1 METDTP
7 VRETERILT
16 DEEAA
21 ERAARKEAA
30 REARR
35 KKKQRKKRIKTALLI
50 VLAVILVIVAAFA
63 GFLLYLQKCGAEY
76 DNITECVQSQPMDFT
91 QRYTFSSADKTMSV
105 KLDKNDLWWLLYQ
118 TGAIEKLEKMDTALA
133 DKNIRLSGMGISTDN
148 NALTANVEL
157 TCFGSVR
164 IPLSANCGVS
174 VDDTDITI
182 SVNSIKLGNGWGLPM
197 GFVCG
202 RFDIEP
208 SALNV
213 KISRSIHPFLNDLTQ
228 LTVAD
233 GCVVI
238 TMNATDKLF
247 AEALANADQ
256 VKELS
261 KFGIESPAI
270 AAVVE
275 AASGTGDTAFRTALD
290 SFADANAYADFRTSA
305 LALGTVDAASAYM
318 SNQDYAPYIQRFLPS
333 LTLEGVTS
341 LNSELYSLS
350 ANREQ
355 LLETLTTNVNTA
367 YIKGTIGE
375 PKPAEDT
382 SKDGKDSKDKKKT
395 ETAAAETA
403 ATPAGSF
410 VSYTEGSPA
419 LTMESMS
426 GNNWASYSEWI
437 TEGDFRVVYL
447 NGFPNVSVQIEKAKE
462 DDASEK
468 DKKKKAEEE
477 ASASETVASPEKPI
491 GLLVRLKDGSF
502 RLFYHEAAL
511 KEGSKTDVQFTIAH
525 IDLDS
530 AAGEEY
536 MALSFIPSVTY
547 TAPAVTP
554 ATEAAP
560 AVTPATEA
568 ATAETPAEQDGAA
581 TTDQAAA

>member
-63 GFLLYLQKCGAEY
+63 GFLLYLQKCGTEY

-91 QRYTFSSADKTMSV
+91 QRYAFSSADKTMSV

-133 DKNIRLSGMGISTDN
+133 GKNIRLSGMGISTDN

-182 SVNSIKLGNGWGLPM
+182 FVKSIKLGNGWGLPM
-197 GFVCG
+197 NFVCN
-202 RFDIEP
+202 RFDVEP
-208 SALNV
+208 PALNV

-275 AASGTGDTAFRTALD
+275 AASGAGDTAFRTALD

-305 LALGTVDAASAYM
+305 LALGTADAASAYM

-355 LLETLTTNVNTA
+355 LLETLATNVNTA

-382 SKDGKDSKDKKKT
+382 SKDGKDKKKT
-395 ETAAAETA
+395 EAAAAETA

-468 DKKKKAEEE
+468 DKKKKTEEE

-554 ATEAAP
+554 ATEAA
-560 AVTPATEA
+560 
-568 ATAETPAEQDGAA
+568 TAEPPAEQDGAA

>member
-16 DEEAA
+16 DDEAA

-63 GFLLYLQKCGAEY
+63 GFLLYLQKCGTEY

-91 QRYTFSSADKTMSV
+91 QRYAFSSADKTMSV

-174 VDDTDITI
+174 VNDTDITI

-197 GFVCG
+197 NFVCN
-202 RFDIEP
+202 RFDVEP

-275 AASGTGDTAFRTALD
+275 AASGTGDTAFHTALD

-305 LALGTVDAASAYM
+305 LALGTADAASAYM
-318 SNQDYAPYIQRFLPS
+318 SSQDYAPYIQRFLPS

-355 LLETLTTNVNTA
+355 LLETLATNVNTA

-375 PKPAEDT
+375 PKPAEET
-382 SKDGKDSKDKKKT
+382 AKDNKDSKDSKDKKKT
-395 ETAAAETA
+395 EAAAAETA

-462 DDASEK
+462 ADTSKK
-468 DKKKKAEEE
+468 DSKDKKKAEEE
-477 ASASETVASPEKPI
+477 AAAPEMVASPEKPI

-554 ATEAAP
+554 ATEAA
-560 AVTPATEA
+560 
-568 ATAETPAEQDGAA
+568 TAETPAEQDGAA

>member
-63 GFLLYLQKCGAEY
+63 GFLLYLQKCGTEY

-91 QRYTFSSADKTMSV
+91 QRYAFSSADKTMSV

-133 DKNIRLSGMGISTDN
+133 GKNIRLSGMGISTDN

-256 VKELS
+256 VRELS

-355 LLETLTTNVNTA
+355 LLETLATNVNTA

-382 SKDGKDSKDKKKT
+382 SKDSKDKKKT

-468 DKKKKAEEE
+468 DKKKKTEEE

-554 ATEAAP
+554 ATEAA
-560 AVTPATEA
+560 
-568 ATAETPAEQDGAA
+568 TAETPAEQDGAA

>member
-91 QRYTFSSADKTMSV
+91 QRYAFSSADKTMSV
-105 KLDKNDLWWLLYQ
+105 RLDKNDLWWLLYQ

-133 DKNIRLSGMGISTDN
+133 GKNIRLSGMGISTDN

-256 VKELS
+256 VRELS

-275 AASGTGDTAFRTALD
+275 AASGTGDTAFHTALD

-305 LALGTVDAASAYM
+305 LALGTADAASAYM
-318 SNQDYAPYIQRFLPS
+318 SSQDYAPYIQRFLPS

-355 LLETLTTNVNTA
+355 LLETLATNVNTA

-375 PKPAEDT
+375 PKPAEET
-382 SKDGKDSKDKKKT
+382 AKDNKDSKDSKDKKKT
-395 ETAAAETA
+395 EAAAAETA

-462 DDASEK
+462 ADTSKK
-468 DKKKKAEEE
+468 DSKDKKKAEEE
-477 ASASETVASPEKPI
+477 AAAPEMVASPEKPI

-554 ATEAAP
+554 ATEAA
-560 AVTPATEA
+560 
-568 ATAETPAEQDGAA
+568 TAETPAEQDGAA

>member
-63 GFLLYLQKCGAEY
+63 GFLLYLQKCGTEY

-91 QRYTFSSADKTMSV
+91 QRYAFSSADKTMSV
-105 KLDKNDLWWLLYQ
+105 RLDKNDLWWLLYQ

-133 DKNIRLSGMGISTDN
+133 DKNIRLSGMGISADN

-164 IPLSANCGVS
+164 IPLSADCGVS
-174 VDDTDITI
+174 VDDTDIT
-182 SVNSIKLGNGWGLPM
+182 VFVKSIKLGNGWGLPM
-197 GFVCG
+197 NFVCN
-202 RFDIEP
+202 RFDVEP

-228 LTVAD
+228 FTIAD

-318 SNQDYAPYIQRFLPS
+318 SSQDYAPYIQRFLPS

-355 LLETLTTNVNTA
+355 LLETLATNVNTA

-375 PKPAEDT
+375 PKPAEET
-382 SKDGKDSKDKKKT
+382 AKDSKDKKKT
-395 ETAAAETA
+395 EDTAAEA
-403 ATPAGSF
+403 AAAPAGSF

-462 DDASEK
+462 DDASDK
-468 DKKKKAEEE
+468 DKKKKTEEE
-477 ASASETVASPEKPI
+477 ASAPETVASPEKPI

-525 IDLDS
+525 IDLNS
-530 AAGEEY
+530 ATGEEY
-536 MALSFIPSVTY
+536 MALSFIPSVAY
-547 TAPAVTP
+547 
-554 ATEAAP
+554 AAP
-560 AVTPATEA
+560 AEAPVVEAPAGQDDASVSDQTA
-568 ATAETPAEQDGAA
+568 A
-581 TTDQAAA
+581 

>member
-63 GFLLYLQKCGAEY
+63 GFLLYLQKCGTEY

-91 QRYTFSSADKTMSV
+91 QRYAFSSADKTMSV
-105 KLDKNDLWWLLYQ
+105 RLDKNDLWWLLYQ

-133 DKNIRLSGMGISTDN
+133 DKNIRLSGMGISADN

-164 IPLSANCGVS
+164 IPLSADCGVS
-174 VDDTDITI
+174 VDDTDIT
-182 SVNSIKLGNGWGLPM
+182 VFVKSIKLGNGWGLPM
-197 GFVCG
+197 NFVCN
-202 RFDIEP
+202 RFDVEP

-228 LTVAD
+228 FTIAD

-275 AASGTGDTAFRTALD
+275 AASGTGDSAFRTALD

-355 LLETLTTNVNTA
+355 LLETLATNVNTA
-367 YIKGTIGE
+367 YVKGTIGE
-375 PKPAEDT
+375 PKPAEET
-382 SKDGKDSKDKKKT
+382 AKDSKDKKKT
-395 ETAAAETA
+395 EDTAAEA
-403 ATPAGSF
+403 AAAPAGSF

-462 DDASEK
+462 DDASDK
-468 DKKKKAEEE
+468 DKKKKTEEE
-477 ASASETVASPEKPI
+477 ASAPETVASPEKPI

-511 KEGSKTDVQFTIAH
+511 KEGSKTDVQFTVAH
-525 IDLDS
+525 IDLNS
-530 AAGEEY
+530 ATGEEY
-536 MALSFIPSVTY
+536 MALSFIPSVAY
-547 TAPAVTP
+547 
-554 ATEAAP
+554 AAP
-560 AVTPATEA
+560 AEAPVVEAPAGQDDASVSDQTA
-568 ATAETPAEQDGAA
+568 A
-581 TTDQAAA
+581 

>member
-63 GFLLYLQKCGAEY
+63 GFLLYLQKCGTEY

-91 QRYTFSSADKTMSV
+91 QRYAFSSADKTMSV

-133 DKNIRLSGMGISTDN
+133 DKNIRLSGMGISADN

-164 IPLSANCGVS
+164 IPLSADCGVY
-174 VDDTDITI
+174 VDDTDIT
-182 SVNSIKLGNGWGLPM
+182 VFVKSIKLGNGWGLPM
-197 GFVCG
+197 NFVCN
-202 RFDIEP
+202 RFDVEP

-213 KISRSIHPFLNDLTQ
+213 KISRSIHPFLNDPTQ
-228 LTVAD
+228 FTIAD

-238 TMNATDKLF
+238 TMNATDKMF

-275 AASGTGDTAFRTALD
+275 AASGTGDSAFRTALD

-355 LLETLTTNVNTA
+355 LLETLATNVNTA

-375 PKPAEDT
+375 PKPAEET
-382 SKDGKDSKDKKKT
+382 AKDSKDKKKT
-395 ETAAAETA
+395 EDTAAEA
-403 ATPAGSF
+403 AAAPAGSF

-462 DDASEK
+462 DDASDK
-468 DKKKKAEEE
+468 DKKKKTEEE
-477 ASASETVASPEKPI
+477 ASAPETVASPEKPI

-511 KEGSKTDVQFTIAH
+511 KEGSKTDVQFTVAH
-525 IDLDS
+525 IDLNS
-530 AAGEEY
+530 ATGEEY
-536 MALSFIPSVTY
+536 MALSFIPSVAY
-547 TAPAVTP
+547 
-554 ATEAAP
+554 AAP
-560 AVTPATEA
+560 AEAPVVEAPAGQDDASVSDQTA
-568 ATAETPAEQDGAA
+568 A
-581 TTDQAAA
+581 

>member
-133 DKNIRLSGMGISTDN
+133 GKNIRLSGMGISTDN

-355 LLETLTTNVNTA
+355 LLETLATNVNTA

-382 SKDGKDSKDKKKT
+382 SKDSKDKKKT
-395 ETAAAETA
+395 EAAATETA

-468 DKKKKAEEE
+468 DKKKKTEEE

-554 ATEAAP
+554 ATEAA
-560 AVTPATEA
+560 
-568 ATAETPAEQDGAA
+568 TAETPAEQDGAA

>member
-105 KLDKNDLWWLLYQ
+105 RLDKNDLWWLLYQ

-197 GFVCG
+197 NFVCG

-333 LTLEGVTS
+333 LTLKGVTS

-355 LLETLTTNVNTA
+355 LLETLATNVNTA
-367 YIKGTIGE
+367 YVKGTIGE
-375 PKPAEDT
+375 PKPAEET
-382 SKDGKDSKDKKKT
+382 AKDGKDSKDKKKT
-395 ETAAAETA
+395 EAAAETA

-468 DKKKKAEEE
+468 DKKKKTEEE

-547 TAPAVTP
+547 I
-554 ATEAAP
+554 AP

>member
-63 GFLLYLQKCGAEY
+63 GFLLYLQKCGTEY

-133 DKNIRLSGMGISTDN
+133 GKNIRLSGMGISTDN

-197 GFVCG
+197 NFVCN
-202 RFDIEP
+202 RFDVEP

-256 VKELS
+256 AKELS

-270 AAVVE
+270 ADVVE

-305 LALGTVDAASAYM
+305 LALGTADAASAYM

-350 ANREQ
+350 ANRDQ
-355 LLETLTTNVNTA
+355 LLETLATNVNTA

-382 SKDGKDSKDKKKT
+382 SKDSKDKKKT
-395 ETAAAETA
+395 EAAATETA

-468 DKKKKAEEE
+468 DKKKKTEEE

-530 AAGEEY
+530 AAGEEN

>member
-63 GFLLYLQKCGAEY
+63 GFLLYLQKCGTEY

-91 QRYTFSSADKTMSV
+91 QRYAFSSADKTMSV
-105 KLDKNDLWWLLYQ
+105 RLDKNDLWWLLYQ

-133 DKNIRLSGMGISTDN
+133 GKNIRLSGMGISTDN

-197 GFVCG
+197 NFVCN
-202 RFDIEP
+202 RFDVEP

-305 LALGTVDAASAYM
+305 LALGTADADSAYM

-355 LLETLTTNVNTA
+355 LLETLATNVNTA

-382 SKDGKDSKDKKKT
+382 SKDSKDKKKT
-395 ETAAAETA
+395 EAAATETA

-437 TEGDFRVVYL
+437 AEGDFRVVYL

-468 DKKKKAEEE
+468 DKKKKTEEE

-554 ATEAAP
+554 ATEAA
-560 AVTPATEA
+560 
-568 ATAETPAEQDGAA
+568 TAETPAEQDGAA

>member
-63 GFLLYLQKCGAEY
+63 GFLLYLQKCGTEY

-91 QRYTFSSADKTMSV
+91 QRYAFSSADKTMSV
-105 KLDKNDLWWLLYQ
+105 RLDKNDLWWLLYQ

-133 DKNIRLSGMGISTDN
+133 GKNIRLSGMGISTDN

-197 GFVCG
+197 NFVCN
-202 RFDIEP
+202 RFDVEP

-355 LLETLTTNVNTA
+355 LLETLATNVNTA

-382 SKDGKDSKDKKKT
+382 SKDSKDKKKT
-395 ETAAAETA
+395 EAAATETA

-468 DKKKKAEEE
+468 DKKKKTEEE

-511 KEGSKTDVQFTIAH
+511 KEGSKTDVQFTMAH

-554 ATEAAP
+554 ATEAA
-560 AVTPATEA
+560 
-568 ATAETPAEQDGAA
+568 TAETPAEQDGAA

>member
-63 GFLLYLQKCGAEY
+63 GFLLYLQKCGTEY

-91 QRYTFSSADKTMSV
+91 QRYAFSSADKTMSV
-105 KLDKNDLWWLLYQ
+105 RLDKNDLWWLLYQ

-133 DKNIRLSGMGISTDN
+133 DKNIRLSGMGISADN

-164 IPLSANCGVS
+164 IPLSADCGVS
-174 VDDTDITI
+174 VDDTDIT
-182 SVNSIKLGNGWGLPM
+182 VFVKSIKLGNGWGLPM
-197 GFVCG
+197 NFVCN
-202 RFDIEP
+202 RFDVEP

-228 LTVAD
+228 FTIAD

-238 TMNATDKLF
+238 TMNATDKMF

-350 ANREQ
+350 SNREQ
-355 LLETLTTNVNTA
+355 LLETLATNVNTA

-375 PKPAEDT
+375 PKPAEET
-382 SKDGKDSKDKKKT
+382 AKDSKDKKKT
-395 ETAAAETA
+395 EDTAAEA
-403 ATPAGSF
+403 AAAPAGSF

-426 GNNWASYSEWI
+426 ANNWASYSEWI

-462 DDASEK
+462 DDASDK
-468 DKKKKAEEE
+468 DKKKKTEEE
-477 ASASETVASPEKPI
+477 ASAPETVASPEKPI

-525 IDLDS
+525 IDLNS
-530 AAGEEY
+530 ATGEEY
-536 MALSFIPSVTY
+536 MALSFIPSVAY
-547 TAPAVTP
+547 
-554 ATEAAP
+554 AAP
-560 AVTPATEA
+560 AEAPVVEAPAGQDDASVSDQTA
-568 ATAETPAEQDGAA
+568 A
-581 TTDQAAA
+581 

>member
-91 QRYTFSSADKTMSV
+91 QRYAFSSADKTMSV
-105 KLDKNDLWWLLYQ
+105 RLDKNDLWWLLYQ

-133 DKNIRLSGMGISTDN
+133 GKNIRLSGMGISTDN

-355 LLETLTTNVNTA
+355 LLETLATNVNTA

-382 SKDGKDSKDKKKT
+382 SKDGKDKKKT
-395 ETAAAETA
+395 EAAATETA

-462 DDASEK
+462 DDSSEK
-468 DKKKKAEEE
+468 DKKKKTEEE

-554 ATEAAP
+554 ATEAA
-560 AVTPATEA
+560 
-568 ATAETPAEQDGAA
+568 TAETPAEQDGAA

>member
-63 GFLLYLQKCGAEY
+63 GFLLYLQKCGTEY

-91 QRYTFSSADKTMSV
+91 QRYAFSSADKTMSV
-105 KLDKNDLWWLLYQ
+105 RLDKNDLWWLLYQ

-133 DKNIRLSGMGISTDN
+133 DKNIRLSGMGISADN

-164 IPLSANCGVS
+164 IPLSADCGVS
-174 VDDTDITI
+174 VDDTDIT
-182 SVNSIKLGNGWGLPM
+182 VFVKSIKLGNGWGLPM
-197 GFVCG
+197 NFVCN
-202 RFDIEP
+202 RFDVEP

-228 LTVAD
+228 FTIAD

-238 TMNATDKLF
+238 TMNATDKMF

-275 AASGTGDTAFRTALD
+275 AASGTGDAAFRTVLD

-355 LLETLTTNVNTA
+355 LLETLATNVNTA

-375 PKPAEDT
+375 PKPAEET
-382 SKDGKDSKDKKKT
+382 AKDSKDKKKT
-395 ETAAAETA
+395 EDTAAEA
-403 ATPAGSF
+403 AAAPAGSF

-462 DDASEK
+462 EDASEK
-468 DKKKKAEEE
+468 DKKKKTEEE

-525 IDLDS
+525 IDLNS
-530 AAGEEY
+530 ATGEEY
-536 MALSFIPSVTY
+536 MALSFIPSVAY
-547 TAPAVTP
+547 
-554 ATEAAP
+554 AAP
-560 AVTPATEA
+560 AEAPVVEAPAGQDDASVSDQTA
-568 ATAETPAEQDGAA
+568 A
-581 TTDQAAA
+581 

>member
-133 DKNIRLSGMGISTDN
+133 GKNIRLSGMGISTDN

-197 GFVCG
+197 NFVCN
-202 RFDIEP
+202 RFDVEP

-256 VKELS
+256 AKELS

-305 LALGTVDAASAYM
+305 LALGTADAASAYM

-355 LLETLTTNVNTA
+355 LLETLATNVNTA

-382 SKDGKDSKDKKKT
+382 SKDSKDKKKT

-468 DKKKKAEEE
+468 DKKKKTEEE

-554 ATEAAP
+554 ATEAA
-560 AVTPATEA
+560 
-568 ATAETPAEQDGAA
+568 TAETPAEQDGAA

>member
-91 QRYTFSSADKTMSV
+91 QRYAFSSADKTMSV
-105 KLDKNDLWWLLYQ
+105 RLDKNDLWWLLYQ

-318 SNQDYAPYIQRFLPS
+318 SSQDYAPYIQRFLPS

-355 LLETLTTNVNTA
+355 LLETLATNVNTA

-375 PKPAEDT
+375 PKPAEET
-382 SKDGKDSKDKKKT
+382 AKDNKDSKDSKDKKKT
-395 ETAAAETA
+395 EAAAAETA

-462 DDASEK
+462 EDASSK
-468 DKKKKAEEE
+468 DKKDKKKAEEE

-554 ATEAAP
+554 ATEAA
-560 AVTPATEA
+560 
-568 ATAETPAEQDGAA
+568 TAETPAEQDGAA

>member
-63 GFLLYLQKCGAEY
+63 GFLLYLQKCGTEY

-91 QRYTFSSADKTMSV
+91 QRYAFSSADKTMSV
-105 KLDKNDLWWLLYQ
+105 RLDKNDLWWLLYQ

-133 DKNIRLSGMGISTDN
+133 DKNIRLSGMGISADN

-164 IPLSANCGVS
+164 IPLSADCGVS
-174 VDDTDITI
+174 VDDTDIT
-182 SVNSIKLGNGWGLPM
+182 VFVKSIKLGNGWGLPM
-197 GFVCG
+197 NFVCN
-202 RFDIEP
+202 RFDVEP

-228 LTVAD
+228 FTIAD

-275 AASGTGDTAFRTALD
+275 AASGTGDAAFRTVLD

-355 LLETLTTNVNTA
+355 LLETLATNVNTA
-367 YIKGTIGE
+367 YVKGTIGE
-375 PKPAEDT
+375 PKPAEET
-382 SKDGKDSKDKKKT
+382 AKDSKDKKKT
-395 ETAAAETA
+395 EDTAAEA
-403 ATPAGSF
+403 AAAPAGSF

-462 DDASEK
+462 DDASAK
-468 DKKKKAEEE
+468 DKKTEEE

-491 GLLVRLKDGSF
+491 GLLVRLKDSSF

-525 IDLDS
+525 IDLNS
-530 AAGEEY
+530 ATGEEY
-536 MALSFIPSVTY
+536 MALSFIPSVAY
-547 TAPAVTP
+547 
-554 ATEAAP
+554 AAP
-560 AVTPATEA
+560 AEAPVVEAPAGQDDASVSDQTA
-568 ATAETPAEQDGAA
+568 A
-581 TTDQAAA
+581 

>member
-63 GFLLYLQKCGAEY
+63 GFLLYLQKCGTEY

-133 DKNIRLSGMGISTDN
+133 GKNIRLSGMGISTDN

-197 GFVCG
+197 NFVCN
-202 RFDIEP
+202 RFDVEP

-256 VKELS
+256 AKELS

-305 LALGTVDAASAYM
+305 LALGTADAASAYM

-355 LLETLTTNVNTA
+355 LLETLATNVNTA

-382 SKDGKDSKDKKKT
+382 SKDSKDKKKT
-395 ETAAAETA
+395 EAAATETA

-462 DDASEK
+462 DDSSEK
-468 DKKKKAEEE
+468 DKKKKTEEE

-511 KEGSKTDVQFTIAH
+511 KEGSKTDVQFTMAH

-554 ATEAAP
+554 ATEAA
-560 AVTPATEA
+560 
-568 ATAETPAEQDGAA
+568 TAETPAEQDGAA

>member
-91 QRYTFSSADKTMSV
+91 QRYAFSSADKTMSV

-197 GFVCG
+197 NFVCN
-202 RFDIEP
+202 RFDVEP

-318 SNQDYAPYIQRFLPS
+318 SSQDYAPYIQRFLPS

-355 LLETLTTNVNTA
+355 LLETLATNVNTA

-395 ETAAAETA
+395 EAAAP
-403 ATPAGSF
+403 PAGSF

-447 NGFPNVSVQIEKAKE
+447 NGFPNVSVQVEKAKE
-462 DDASEK
+462 EDASNK
-468 DKKKKAEEE
+468 DKKDKKKAEEE

-530 AAGEEY
+530 ATGEEY

-547 TAPAVTP
+547 T
-554 ATEAAP
+554 AP

>member
-63 GFLLYLQKCGAEY
+63 GFLLYLQKCGTEY

-91 QRYTFSSADKTMSV
+91 QRYAFSSADKTMSV
-105 KLDKNDLWWLLYQ
+105 KLDKNDLWCLLYQ

-133 DKNIRLSGMGISTDN
+133 DKNIRLSGMGISADN

-164 IPLSANCGVS
+164 IPLSADCGVS
-174 VDDTDITI
+174 VDDTDIT
-182 SVNSIKLGNGWGLPM
+182 VFVKSIKLGNGWGLPM
-197 GFVCG
+197 NFVCN
-202 RFDIEP
+202 RFDVEP

-228 LTVAD
+228 FTIAD

-350 ANREQ
+350 SNREQ
-355 LLETLTTNVNTA
+355 LLETLATNVNTA

-375 PKPAEDT
+375 PKPAEET
-382 SKDGKDSKDKKKT
+382 AKDSKDKKKT
-395 ETAAAETA
+395 EDTAAEA
-403 ATPAGSF
+403 AAAPAGSF

-462 DDASEK
+462 DDASDK
-468 DKKKKAEEE
+468 DKKKKTEEE
-477 ASASETVASPEKPI
+477 ASAPETVASPEKPI

-525 IDLDS
+525 IDLNS
-530 AAGEEY
+530 ATGEEY
-536 MALSFIPSVTY
+536 MALSFIPSVAY
-547 TAPAVTP
+547 
-554 ATEAAP
+554 AAP
-560 AVTPATEA
+560 AEAPVVEAPAGQDDASVSDQTA
-568 ATAETPAEQDGAA
+568 A
-581 TTDQAAA
+581 

>member
-133 DKNIRLSGMGISTDN
+133 GKNIRLSGMGISTDN

-197 GFVCG
+197 NFVCN
-202 RFDIEP
+202 RFDVEP

-213 KISRSIHPFLNDLTQ
+213 QISRSIHPFLNDLTQ

-256 VKELS
+256 AKELS

-305 LALGTVDAASAYM
+305 LALGTADAASAYM

-355 LLETLTTNVNTA
+355 LLEALATNVNTA

-375 PKPAEDT
+375 PKPAEET
-382 SKDGKDSKDKKKT
+382 AKDSKDKKKT
-395 ETAAAETA
+395 EAAAAETA

-462 DDASEK
+462 ADTSKK
-468 DKKKKAEEE
+468 DSKDKKKAEEE
-477 ASASETVASPEKPI
+477 AAAPEMVASPAKPI

-554 ATEAAP
+554 ATEAA
-560 AVTPATEA
+560 
-568 ATAETPAEQDGAA
+568 TAETPAEQDGAT

>member
-63 GFLLYLQKCGAEY
+63 GFLLYLQKCGTEY

-91 QRYTFSSADKTMSV
+91 QRYAFSSADKTMSV
-105 KLDKNDLWWLLYQ
+105 RLDKNDLWWLLYQ

-133 DKNIRLSGMGISTDN
+133 GKNIRLSGMGISTDN

-305 LALGTVDAASAYM
+305 LALGTVDADSAYM

-355 LLETLTTNVNTA
+355 LLETLATNVNTA

-382 SKDGKDSKDKKKT
+382 SKDSKDKKKT
-395 ETAAAETA
+395 EAAATETA

-468 DKKKKAEEE
+468 DKKKKTEEE

-554 ATEAAP
+554 ATEAA
-560 AVTPATEA
+560 
-568 ATAETPAEQDGAA
+568 TAETPAEQDGAA

>member
-63 GFLLYLQKCGAEY
+63 GFLLYLQKCGTEY

-91 QRYTFSSADKTMSV
+91 QRYAFSSADKTMSV
-105 KLDKNDLWWLLYQ
+105 RLDKNDLWWLLYQ

-133 DKNIRLSGMGISTDN
+133 GKNIRLSGMGISTDN

-197 GFVCG
+197 NFVCN
-202 RFDIEP
+202 RFDVEP

-305 LALGTVDAASAYM
+305 LALGTVDADSAYM

-355 LLETLTTNVNTA
+355 LLETLATNVNTA

-382 SKDGKDSKDKKKT
+382 SKDSKDKKKT
-395 ETAAAETA
+395 EAAAPETA

-468 DKKKKAEEE
+468 DKKKKTEEE

-554 ATEAAP
+554 ATEAA
-560 AVTPATEA
+560 
-568 ATAETPAEQDGAA
+568 TAETPAEQDGAA

>member
-63 GFLLYLQKCGAEY
+63 GFLLYLQKCGTEY

-133 DKNIRLSGMGISTDN
+133 GKNIRLSGMGISTDN

-197 GFVCG
+197 NFVCG

-275 AASGTGDTAFRTALD
+275 AASGAGDTAFRTALD

-355 LLETLTTNVNTA
+355 LLETLATNVNTA

-375 PKPAEDT
+375 PKPAEET
-382 SKDGKDSKDKKKT
+382 AKDSKDKKKT
-395 ETAAAETA
+395 EAAATETA
-403 ATPAGSF
+403 TTPAGSF

-447 NGFPNVSVQIEKAKE
+447 TDFPNVSVQIEKAKE

-468 DKKKKAEEE
+468 DKKKKTEEE

-554 ATEAAP
+554 ATEAA
-560 AVTPATEA
+560 
-568 ATAETPAEQDGAA
+568 TAETPAEQDGAA

>member
-1 METDTP
+1 M
-7 VRETERILT
+7 
-16 DEEAA
+16 
-21 ERAARKEAA
+21 
-30 REARR
+30 
-35 KKKQRKKRIKTALLI
+35 
-50 VLAVILVIVAAFA
+50 
-63 GFLLYLQKCGAEY
+63 
-76 DNITECVQSQPMDFT
+76 
-91 QRYTFSSADKTMSV
+91 
-105 KLDKNDLWWLLYQ
+105 
-118 TGAIEKLEKMDTALA
+118 
-133 DKNIRLSGMGISTDN
+133 
-148 NALTANVEL
+148 
-157 TCFGSVR
+157 
-164 IPLSANCGVS
+164 
-174 VDDTDITI
+174 
-182 SVNSIKLGNGWGLPM
+182 
-197 GFVCG
+197 
-202 RFDIEP
+202 
-208 SALNV
+208 
-213 KISRSIHPFLNDLTQ
+213 
-228 LTVAD
+228 TVAD

-355 LLETLTTNVNTA
+355 LLEALATNVNTA

-375 PKPAEDT
+375 PKPAEET
-382 SKDGKDSKDKKKT
+382 AKDSKDKKKT
-395 ETAAAETA
+395 EAAAAETA

-462 DDASEK
+462 ADTSKK
-468 DKKKKAEEE
+468 DSKDKKKAEEE
-477 ASASETVASPEKPI
+477 AAAPEMVASPEKPI

-530 AAGEEY
+530 AAGEEN

-547 TAPAVTP
+547 T
-554 ATEAAP
+554 AP

>member
-63 GFLLYLQKCGAEY
+63 GFLLYLQKCGTEY

-91 QRYTFSSADKTMSV
+91 QRYAFSSADKTMSV
-105 KLDKNDLWWLLYQ
+105 RLDKNDLWWLLYQ

-133 DKNIRLSGMGISTDN
+133 DKNIRLSGMGISADN

-164 IPLSANCGVS
+164 IPLSADCGVS
-174 VDDTDITI
+174 VDDTDIT
-182 SVNSIKLGNGWGLPM
+182 VFVKSIKLGNGWGLPM
-197 GFVCG
+197 NFVCN
-202 RFDIEP
+202 RFDVEP

-228 LTVAD
+228 FTIAD

-355 LLETLTTNVNTA
+355 LLETLATNVNTA

-375 PKPAEDT
+375 PKPAEET
-382 SKDGKDSKDKKKT
+382 AKDSKDKKKT
-395 ETAAAETA
+395 EDTAAEA
-403 ATPAGSF
+403 AAAPAGSF

-462 DDASEK
+462 DDASDK
-468 DKKKKAEEE
+468 DKKKKTEEE
-477 ASASETVASPEKPI
+477 ASAPETVASPEKPI

-525 IDLDS
+525 IDLNS
-530 AAGEEY
+530 ATGEEY
-536 MALSFIPSVTY
+536 MALSFIPSVAY
-547 TAPAVTP
+547 
-554 ATEAAP
+554 AAP
-560 AVTPATEA
+560 AEAPVVEAPAG
-568 ATAETPAEQDGAA
+568 QDDASVS
-581 TTDQAAA
+581 DQTVA

>member
-133 DKNIRLSGMGISTDN
+133 GKNIRLSGMGISTDN

-182 SVNSIKLGNGWGLPM
+182 SVNSIKLGNGWGLSM

-228 LTVAD
+228 LTVAN

-290 SFADANAYADFRTSA
+290 SFADANTYADFRTSA
-305 LALGTVDAASAYM
+305 LALGTADAASAYM
-318 SNQDYAPYIQRFLPS
+318 SNQDYAPYIQRFLPT

-355 LLETLTTNVNTA
+355 LLEALATNVNTA

-375 PKPAEDT
+375 PKPAEET
-382 SKDGKDSKDKKKT
+382 AKDSKDKKKT
-395 ETAAAETA
+395 EAAAAETA

-462 DDASEK
+462 DDTSKK
-468 DKKKKAEEE
+468 DSKDKKKAEEE
-477 ASASETVASPEKPI
+477 AAAPEMVASPEKPI

-554 ATEAAP
+554 ATEAA
-560 AVTPATEA
+560 
-568 ATAETPAEQDGAA
+568 TAETPAEQDGAT

>member
-30 REARR
+30 REVRR

-63 GFLLYLQKCGAEY
+63 GFLLYLQKCGTEY

-91 QRYTFSSADKTMSV
+91 QRYAFSSADKTMSV
-105 KLDKNDLWWLLYQ
+105 RLDKNDLWWLLYQ

-133 DKNIRLSGMGISTDN
+133 DKNIRLSGMGISADN

-164 IPLSANCGVS
+164 IPLSADCGVS
-174 VDDTDITI
+174 VDDTDIT
-182 SVNSIKLGNGWGLPM
+182 VFVKSIKLGNGWGLPM
-197 GFVCG
+197 NFVCN
-202 RFDIEP
+202 RFDVEP

-228 LTVAD
+228 FTIAD

-238 TMNATDKLF
+238 TMNATDKMF

-275 AASGTGDTAFRTALD
+275 AASGTGDSAFRTALD

-355 LLETLTTNVNTA
+355 LLETLATNVNTA

-375 PKPAEDT
+375 PKPAEET
-382 SKDGKDSKDKKKT
+382 AKDSKDKKKT
-395 ETAAAETA
+395 EDTAAEA
-403 ATPAGSF
+403 AAAPAGSF

-462 DDASEK
+462 DDASDK
-468 DKKKKAEEE
+468 DKKKKTEEE
-477 ASASETVASPEKPI
+477 ASAPETVASPEKPI

-511 KEGSKTDVQFTIAH
+511 KEGSKTDVQFTVAH
-525 IDLDS
+525 IDLNS
-530 AAGEEY
+530 ATGEEY
-536 MALSFIPSVTY
+536 MALSFIPSVAY
-547 TAPAVTP
+547 
-554 ATEAAP
+554 AAP
-560 AVTPATEA
+560 AEAPVVEAPAGQDDASVSDQTA
-568 ATAETPAEQDGAA
+568 A
-581 TTDQAAA
+581 

>member
-63 GFLLYLQKCGAEY
+63 GFLLYLQKCGTEY

-91 QRYTFSSADKTMSV
+91 QRYAFSSADKTMSV
-105 KLDKNDLWWLLYQ
+105 RLDKNDLWWLLYQ

-133 DKNIRLSGMGISTDN
+133 DKNIRLSGMGISADN

-164 IPLSANCGVS
+164 IPLSADCGVS
-174 VDDTDITI
+174 VDDTDIT
-182 SVNSIKLGNGWGLPM
+182 VFVKSIKLGNGWGLPM
-197 GFVCG
+197 NFVCN
-202 RFDIEP
+202 RFDVEP

-228 LTVAD
+228 FTIAD

-238 TMNATDKLF
+238 TMNATDKMF

-275 AASGTGDTAFRTALD
+275 AASGTGDSAFRTALD

-350 ANREQ
+350 SNREQ
-355 LLETLTTNVNTA
+355 LLETLATNVNTA

-375 PKPAEDT
+375 PKPAEET
-382 SKDGKDSKDKKKT
+382 AKDSKDKKKT
-395 ETAAAETA
+395 EDTAAEA
-403 ATPAGSF
+403 AAAPAGSF

-426 GNNWASYSEWI
+426 ANNWASYSEWI

-462 DDASEK
+462 DDASAK
-468 DKKKKAEEE
+468 DKKTEEE

-525 IDLDS
+525 IDLNS
-530 AAGEEY
+530 ATGEEY
-536 MALSFIPSVTY
+536 MALSFIPSVAY
-547 TAPAVTP
+547 
-554 ATEAAP
+554 AAP
-560 AVTPATEA
+560 AEAPVVEAPAGQDDASVSDQTA
-568 ATAETPAEQDGAA
+568 A
-581 TTDQAAA
+581 

>member
-63 GFLLYLQKCGAEY
+63 GFLLYLQKCGTEY

-91 QRYTFSSADKTMSV
+91 QRYAFSSADKTMSV
-105 KLDKNDLWWLLYQ
+105 RLDKNDLWWLLYQ

-133 DKNIRLSGMGISTDN
+133 DKNIRLSGMGISADN

-164 IPLSANCGVS
+164 IPLSADCGVS
-174 VDDTDITI
+174 VDDTDIT
-182 SVNSIKLGNGWGLPM
+182 VFVKSIKLGNGWGLPM
-197 GFVCG
+197 NFVCN
-202 RFDIEP
+202 RFDVEP

-228 LTVAD
+228 FTIAD

-275 AASGTGDTAFRTALD
+275 AASGTGDAAFRTALD
-290 SFADANAYADFRTSA
+290 AFADANAYADFRTSA

-318 SNQDYAPYIQRFLPS
+318 SSQDYAPYIQRFLPS

-355 LLETLTTNVNTA
+355 LLETLATNVNTA

-375 PKPAEDT
+375 PKPAEET
-382 SKDGKDSKDKKKT
+382 AKDSKDKKKT
-395 ETAAAETA
+395 EDTAAEA
-403 ATPAGSF
+403 AAAPAGSF

-462 DDASEK
+462 EDASDK
-468 DKKKKAEEE
+468 DKKKKTEEE
-477 ASASETVASPEKPI
+477 ASAPETVASPEKPI

-525 IDLDS
+525 IDLNS
-530 AAGEEY
+530 ATGEEY
-536 MALSFIPSVTY
+536 MALSFIPSVAY
-547 TAPAVTP
+547 
-554 ATEAAP
+554 AAP
-560 AVTPATEA
+560 AEAPVVEAPAG
-568 ATAETPAEQDGAA
+568 QDDASVS
-581 TTDQAAA
+581 DQTVA

>member
-63 GFLLYLQKCGAEY
+63 GFLLYLQKCGTEY

-105 KLDKNDLWWLLYQ
+105 RLDKNDLWWLLYQ

-133 DKNIRLSGMGISTDN
+133 GKNIRLSGMGISTDN

-197 GFVCG
+197 NFVCG

-228 LTVAD
+228 LTVAN

-275 AASGTGDTAFRTALD
+275 AASGTDDTAFRTALD

-305 LALGTVDAASAYM
+305 LALGTADAASAYM

-355 LLETLTTNVNTA
+355 LLETLATNVNTA

-375 PKPAEDT
+375 PKPAEET
-382 SKDGKDSKDKKKT
+382 AKDNKDSKDSKDKKKT
-395 ETAAAETA
+395 EAAAAETA

-437 TEGDFRVVYL
+437 TESDFRVVYL

-462 DDASEK
+462 EDASSK
-468 DKKKKAEEE
+468 DKKDKKKAEEE

-502 RLFYHEAAL
+502 RLFYHAAAL

-554 ATEAAP
+554 ATEAA
-560 AVTPATEA
+560 
-568 ATAETPAEQDGAA
+568 TAETPAEQDGAA

>member
-63 GFLLYLQKCGAEY
+63 GFLLYLQKCGTEY

-91 QRYTFSSADKTMSV
+91 QRYAFSSADKTMSV
-105 KLDKNDLWWLLYQ
+105 RLDKNDLWWLLYQ

-133 DKNIRLSGMGISTDN
+133 DKNIRLSGMGISADN

-164 IPLSANCGVS
+164 IPLSADCGVS
-174 VDDTDITI
+174 VDDTDIT
-182 SVNSIKLGNGWGLPM
+182 VFVKSIKLGNGWGLPM
-197 GFVCG
+197 NFVCN
-202 RFDIEP
+202 RFDVEP

-228 LTVAD
+228 FTIAD

-275 AASGTGDTAFRTALD
+275 AASGTGDAAFRTVLD

-355 LLETLTTNVNTA
+355 LLETLATNVNTA

-375 PKPAEDT
+375 PKPAEET
-382 SKDGKDSKDKKKT
+382 AKDSKDKKKT
-395 ETAAAETA
+395 EDTAAEA
-403 ATPAGSF
+403 AAAPAGSF

-462 DDASEK
+462 EDASDK
-468 DKKKKAEEE
+468 DKKKKTEEE
-477 ASASETVASPEKPI
+477 ASAPETVASPEKPI

-511 KEGSKTDVQFTIAH
+511 KEGSKTDVQFTVAH
-525 IDLDS
+525 IDLNS
-530 AAGEEY
+530 ATGEEY
-536 MALSFIPSVTY
+536 MALSFIPSVAY
-547 TAPAVTP
+547 
-554 ATEAAP
+554 AAP
-560 AVTPATEA
+560 AEAPVVEAPAGQDDASVSDQTA
-568 ATAETPAEQDGAA
+568 A
-581 TTDQAAA
+581 

>member
-63 GFLLYLQKCGAEY
+63 GFLLYLQKCGTEY

-91 QRYTFSSADKTMSV
+91 QRYAFSSADKTMSV
-105 KLDKNDLWWLLYQ
+105 RLDKNDLWWLLYQ

-197 GFVCG
+197 NFVCN
-202 RFDIEP
+202 RFDVEP

-305 LALGTVDAASAYM
+305 LALGTVDADSAYM

-355 LLETLTTNVNTA
+355 LLETLATNVNTA

-382 SKDGKDSKDKKKT
+382 SKDSKDKKKT
-395 ETAAAETA
+395 EAAATETA

-468 DKKKKAEEE
+468 DKKKKTEEE
-477 ASASETVASPEKPI
+477 TSASETVASPEKPI

-554 ATEAAP
+554 ATEAA
-560 AVTPATEA
+560 
-568 ATAETPAEQDGAA
+568 TAETPAEQDGAA

>member
-63 GFLLYLQKCGAEY
+63 GFLLYLQKCGTEY

-91 QRYTFSSADKTMSV
+91 QRYAFSSADKTMSV
-105 KLDKNDLWWLLYQ
+105 RLDKNDLWWLLYQ

-133 DKNIRLSGMGISTDN
+133 GKNIRLSGMGISTDN

-197 GFVCG
+197 NFVCN
-202 RFDIEP
+202 RFDVEP

-305 LALGTVDAASAYM
+305 LALGTVDADSAYM

-355 LLETLTTNVNTA
+355 LLETLATNVNTA

-382 SKDGKDSKDKKKT
+382 SKDSKDKKKT
-395 ETAAAETA
+395 EAAATETA

-447 NGFPNVSVQIEKAKE
+447 NGVPNVSVQIEKAKE

-468 DKKKKAEEE
+468 DKKKKTEEE

-554 ATEAAP
+554 ATEAA
-560 AVTPATEA
+560 
-568 ATAETPAEQDGAA
+568 TAETPAEQDGAA

>member
-63 GFLLYLQKCGAEY
+63 GFLLYLQKCGTEY

-91 QRYTFSSADKTMSV
+91 QRYAFSSADKTMSV
-105 KLDKNDLWWLLYQ
+105 RLDKNDLWWLLYQ

-133 DKNIRLSGMGISTDN
+133 GKNIRLSGMGISTDN

-197 GFVCG
+197 NFVCN
-202 RFDIEP
+202 RFDVEP

-275 AASGTGDTAFRTALD
+275 AASGTGDTAFHTALD

-305 LALGTVDAASAYM
+305 LALGTADAASAYM
-318 SNQDYAPYIQRFLPS
+318 SSQDYAPYIQRFLPS

-355 LLETLTTNVNTA
+355 LLETLATNVNTA

-375 PKPAEDT
+375 PKPAEET
-382 SKDGKDSKDKKKT
+382 AKDNKDSKDSKDKKKT
-395 ETAAAETA
+395 EAAAAETA

-462 DDASEK
+462 ADTSKK
-468 DKKKKAEEE
+468 DSKDKKKAEEE
-477 ASASETVASPEKPI
+477 AAAPEMVASPEKPI

-554 ATEAAP
+554 ATEAA
-560 AVTPATEA
+560 
-568 ATAETPAEQDGAA
+568 TAETPAEQDGAA

>member
-63 GFLLYLQKCGAEY
+63 GFLLYLQKCGTEY

-91 QRYTFSSADKTMSV
+91 QRYAFSSADKTMSV
-105 KLDKNDLWWLLYQ
+105 RLDKNDLWWLLYQ

-133 DKNIRLSGMGISTDN
+133 GKNIRLSGMGISTDN

-318 SNQDYAPYIQRFLPS
+318 SSQDYAPYIQRFLPS

-355 LLETLTTNVNTA
+355 LLETLATNVNTA

-382 SKDGKDSKDKKKT
+382 SKDSKDKKKT
-395 ETAAAETA
+395 EAAATETA

-468 DKKKKAEEE
+468 DKKKKTEEE

-530 AAGEEY
+530 ATGEEY

-547 TAPAVTP
+547 T
-554 ATEAAP
+554 AP

>member
-63 GFLLYLQKCGAEY
+63 GFLLYLQKCGTEY

-91 QRYTFSSADKTMSV
+91 QRYAFSSADKTMSV
-105 KLDKNDLWWLLYQ
+105 RLDKNDLWWLLYQ

-133 DKNIRLSGMGISTDN
+133 DKNIRLSGMGISADN

-164 IPLSANCGVS
+164 IPLSADCGVS
-174 VDDTDITI
+174 VDDTDIT
-182 SVNSIKLGNGWGLPM
+182 VFVKSIKLGNGWGLPM
-197 GFVCG
+197 NFVCN
-202 RFDIEP
+202 RFDVEP

-228 LTVAD
+228 FTIAD

-275 AASGTGDTAFRTALD
+275 AASGTGDSAFRTALD

-355 LLETLTTNVNTA
+355 LLETLATNVNTA

-375 PKPAEDT
+375 PKPAEET
-382 SKDGKDSKDKKKT
+382 AKDSKDKKKT
-395 ETAAAETA
+395 EDTAAEA
-403 ATPAGSF
+403 AAAPAGSF

-462 DDASEK
+462 EDASDK
-468 DKKKKAEEE
+468 DKKKKTEEE
-477 ASASETVASPEKPI
+477 ASAPETVASPEKPI

-525 IDLDS
+525 IDLNS
-530 AAGEEY
+530 ATGEEY
-536 MALSFIPSVTY
+536 MALSFIPSVAY
-547 TAPAVTP
+547 
-554 ATEAAP
+554 AAP
-560 AVTPATEA
+560 AEAPVVEAPAGQDDASVSDQTA
-568 ATAETPAEQDGAA
+568 A
-581 TTDQAAA
+581 